1 MYRKKTDE
9 EKKVSALKR
18 RVVDVDSIKNELTRN
33 IITRLNKVSGQV
45 EGVKRMIDDNRYFME
60 TIIQLRAIRSSLKSI
75 ENNMLKNIFTS
86 LLSSS
91 SLSQNEIEKK
101 IEELR
106 IILNDKC

>member
-9 EKKVSALKR
+9 EKKITAQKR
-18 RVVDVDSIKNELTRN
+18 RIVDIDNIKNELNRG
-33 IITRLNKVSGQV
+33 IITRLNKVSGQI

-60 TIIQLRAIRSSLKSI
+60 TIIQLRAVRSSLKSI
-75 ENNMLKNIFTS
+75 ENNMLKDIFSS
-86 LLSSS
+86 LLSSTT
-91 SLSQNEIEKK
+91 LSENEIDKK